1 MIQKR
6 TQEERILDMMKLPVP
21 RKRVGIVHLEMVRE
35 SRTLYVMKR
44 FQNPKDAAELVR
56 PLCEKS
62 DREMMLVLSL
72 NGRLEPQAVE
82 IAAVGG
88 VSSCCVDIRSIFK
101 HALLS
106 NAEYVICFH
115 NHPSGDPEPSREDE
129 LLTGRIRSAG
139 ELLGMELVDHI
150 ILGEGNAYYSSETMG
165 GCPGMAASPQRKQSY
180 EEEK

>member
-1 MIQKR
+1 
-6 TQEERILDMMKLPVP
+6 
-21 RKRVGIVHLEMVRE
+21 
-35 SRTLYVMKR
+35 
-44 FQNPKDAAELVR
+44 
-56 PLCEKS
+56 
-62 DREMMLVLSL
+62 MMLVLSL

-82 IAAVGG
+82 IAAVEG
-88 VSSCCVDIRSIFK
+88 VSSCSVDIRSIFK

-150 ILGEGNAYYSSETMG
+150 ILGEGNAYYSFRDHGRLSG
-165 GCPGMAASPQRKQSY
+165 DGSFPAA
-180 EEEK
+180 